1 MTCGN
6 YNCQSGWK
14 DTRGRHVEDTEKVS
28 HRRTCGICF
37 PKPDPACHSHPG
49 HTSEQGPEQNEDLH
63 LTFYLDFFLK
73 KAEHLMALVLIFIF
87 GCFKYK
93 LLSYFYF
100 AGQSSQVET
109 ATLQCKM
116 PHTHPS
122 QVCFDKWLTLTAELE
137 EEVSQGKHTI
147 HGELHVTE
155 CLPPRFLSETE
166 ADCHCP
172 LSFVAGTTLT
182 HSQGLSYESALC
194 FCHIPGSFSNSRSA

>member
-1 MTCGN
+1 
-6 YNCQSGWK
+6 
-14 DTRGRHVEDTEKVS
+14 
-28 HRRTCGICF
+28 
-37 PKPDPACHSHPG
+37 
-49 HTSEQGPEQNEDLH
+49 
-63 LTFYLDFFLK
+63 
-73 KAEHLMALVLIFIF
+73 MALVLIFLF

-100 AGQSSQVET
+100 AGPSSQVET

-122 QVCFDKWLTLTAELE
+122 QVCFDKWLTLKAELE

-155 CLPPRFLSETE
+155 CLQIKWPPPRLLSERE
-166 ADCHCP
+166 ADRHCP
-172 LSFVAGTTLT
+172 LSFVAGTALT

-194 FCHIPGSFSNSRSA
+194 FCHIPVSFSNSRSA